1 MRTFEHLTA
10 LWMWPLHMLQANI
23 ALAET
28 AAGIPTILGARL
40 PMIGAAMFNPWTANH
55 RELTLMVSEKTKAFG
70 LSHKQFERSAQL
82 VRSATEANARALRTF
97 SMARMWPAEV
107 FDLAEK
113 NLAAAASLVSLPSN
127 SIAPIHKRVSGNAK
141 RLAKPVTRVS

>member
-10 LWMWPLHMLQANI
+10 LWTWPFQVMQANI

-28 AAGIPTILGARL
+28 AMGIPTILAARL

-70 LSHKQFERSAQL
+70 QSHRHFERSANL
-82 VRSATEANARALRTF
+82 FRSATEANARALGNA
-97 SMARMWPAEV
+97 SMARMGPAEM
-107 FDLAEK
+107 FSLAEK
-113 NLAAAASLVSLPSN
+113 NLAAAASLINLPSN

-141 RLAKPVTRVS
+141 RLSKPGK